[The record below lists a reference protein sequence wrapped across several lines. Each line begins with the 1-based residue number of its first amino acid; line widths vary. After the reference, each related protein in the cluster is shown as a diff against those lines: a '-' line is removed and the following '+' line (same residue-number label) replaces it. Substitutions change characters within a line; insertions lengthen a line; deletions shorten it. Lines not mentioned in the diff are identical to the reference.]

1 MSTNTDIVTP
11 RPIRVESSVRGDV
24 ILHVLFLSMSTV
36 VLLMSCLMSNDGGSR
51 VFLPGFQTAIP
62 SMCST
67 RVLTGIDCP
76 GCGLTRAFISISH
89 GRFFEAWQFN
99 PASFAVYAFVAAQI
113 PWHSIQLWRIARRR
127 RPLESNLV
135 YLAPI
140 GLVVVMMV
148 NWLIKLPSM
157 IG

>member
-1 MSTNTDIVTP
+1 MNANTDIVTA
-11 RPIRVESSVRGDV
+11 RQIRVEASVRGDV
-24 ILHVLFLSMSTV
+24 ALHALFLSMATV
-36 VLLMSCLMSNDGGSR
+36 VLLMSCLMSNDGGSQ
-51 VFLPGFQTAIP
+51 VFLPGFETAIP

-89 GRFFEAWQFN
+89 GRFLEAWHFN
-99 PASFAVYAFVAAQI
+99 AASFAVYAFVVAQI

-140 GLVVVMMV
+140 GLVVVMMI
-148 NWLIKLPSM
+148 NWFIKLPFN
-157 IG
+157 

>member
-1 MSTNTDIVTP
+1 M
-11 RPIRVESSVRGDV
+11 
-24 ILHVLFLSMSTV
+24 
-36 VLLMSCLMSNDGGSR
+36 LLYMSCLMSNDGGSQ
-51 VFLPGFQTAIP
+51 VFLPGFETAIP

-89 GRFFEAWQFN
+89 GRFLEAWQFN

-127 RPLESNLV
+127 QPLESNLV

-140 GLVVVMMV
+140 GLVVVLMA

>member
-1 MSTNTDIVTP
+1 MNTNTDIVTP
-11 RPIRVESSVRGDV
+11 RPIRVATSVRGDV
-24 ILHVLFLSMSTV
+24 ALHVLFLSMATV
-36 VLLMSCLMSNDGGSR
+36 VLLMSCLMSNDGGSKI
-51 VFLPGFQTAIP
+51 FLPGFKTAIP

-76 GCGLTRAFISISH
+76 GCGLTRAFVSISH
-89 GRFFEAWQFN
+89 GRFLEAWQFN

-140 GLVVVMMV
+140 GLVVILMA